1 MSERILV
8 VEDETTLRT
17 NIARYLT
24 REGHDVHPVGDGEA
38 ALALLDELEFD
49 VVLTDLRLPGVS
61 GLSVLERAH
70 TTQPEAVVLLMTAY
84 ASIDSAVEALR
95 RGAHDYLL
103 KPLSLAAL
111 AAKVRRA
118 EEYHSLSRE
127 NARLRRALR
136 DDGDPAELIRLES
149 AAMQAL
155 CRLVDKVAP
164 SRSSVLI
171 QGESGT
177 GKELVARAIHDL
189 SDRRDKPFVPVN
201 VSAIPTEL
209 VESYLFGHERGAFT
223 GADRRREGLFRA
235 ADGGTLFLDEIGEL
249 PMPVQ
254 AKLLRAA
261 ETREILPVGS
271 DRPLRVDT
279 RLLSATHRDLGQ
291 MAADGEFREDLLYR
305 LGVFRVTVPALR
317 DHAED
322 IPAMVARFIA
332 RQSRE
337 QKKRVFGC
345 EPEALRRLMRY
356 PWPGNVRELSNV
368 IERAVVLCD
377 GDRIGPGDLPLELQ
391 AEDSETT
398 NLQEAMSAFE
408 RRHIASV
415 LATCGGNRERAAE
428 LLGISPATLY
438 RRLAQ
443 LGLRGYRGVPADSQ
457 T

>member
-1 MSERILV
+1 MSERILI
-8 VEDETTLRT
+8 VEDEATLRT

-24 REGHDVHPVGDGEA
+24 REGYDVHPVGDAET
-38 ALALLDELEFD
+38 ALALLDEFEFD

-61 GLSVLERAH
+61 GLAVLECVQ

-84 ASIDSAVEALR
+84 ASIGSAVEALR

-111 AAKVRRA
+111 AAKIRRVA
-118 EEYHSLSRE
+118 EYHSLIRE
-127 NARLRRALR
+127 NARLRRTIR

-149 AAMQAL
+149 VAMQAL
-155 CRLVDKVAP
+155 CQLVEKVAP

-223 GADRRREGLFRA
+223 GADRRRDGLFRT

-279 RLLSATHRDLGQ
+279 RLLSATHRDLNR
-291 MAADGEFREDLLYR
+291 MAAEGEFREDLLYR

-317 DHAED
+317 DHTED
-322 IPAMVARFIA
+322 IPTMVARFIA
-332 RQSRE
+332 KQSRE
-337 QKKRVFGC
+337 QKKHVFGC

-377 GDRIGPGDLPLELQ
+377 GECIRLSDLPLELQ
-391 AEDSETT
+391 GTDPNTT

-415 LATCGGNRERAAE
+415 LATCGGRREAAAE
-428 LLGISPATLY
+428 LLGISLATLY

-443 LGLRGYRGVPADSQ
+443 LGLKGYRGAVGDSQ
-457 T
+457 N